1 MKLDAAVVTLLI
13 AVHHAIAYIHGGAH
27 TDLAIVMSV
36 FQNAF
41 IYFVILLVPLAGA
54 VLTWMS
60 RPRIGLWAVIIGM
73 AGALIFGVTHHY
85 MLVSPD
91 HIAHLPAAT
100 PYVHDTFIWT
110 AGAMAMVEGA
120 CAMLAAYFLG
130 RRYRDATAAWP
141 TGD

>member
-60 RPRIGLWAVIIGM
+60 RPRIGLWAVIISM
-73 AGALIFGVTHHY
+73 AGALIFGVIHHY

-91 HIAHLPAAT
+91 HIAYLPAAT
-100 PYVHDTFIWT
+100 PIVHDTFICT
-110 AGAMAMVEGA
+110 AGAMAMLEGV
-120 CAMLAAYFLG
+120 CAMVAAYFLG
-130 RRYRDATAAWP
+130 RRYRDATAA
-141 TGD
+141 

>member
-73 AGALIFGVTHHY
+73 AGALIFGVIHHY
-85 MLVSPD
+85 MIASPD

-100 PYVHDTFIWT
+100 PTVHDTFIWT
-110 AGAMAMVEGA
+110 AGAMAMLEGV
-120 CAMLAAYFLG
+120 CAMVAAYFLG
-130 RRYRDATAAWP
+130 RRYRDATAA
-141 TGD
+141 

>member
-13 AVHHAIAYIHGGAH
+13 AVHHVIAYIHGSTH

-60 RPRIGLWAVIIGM
+60 RPRIGLWAVIKELHPFN
-73 AGALIFGVTHHY
+73 LIQH
-85 MLVSPD
+85 SP
-91 HIAHLPAAT
+91 ASGL
-100 PYVHDTFIWT
+100 
-110 AGAMAMVEGA
+110 
-120 CAMLAAYFLG
+120 LRRLG
-130 RRYRDATAAWP
+130 P
-141 TGD
+141 S